1 MTSPAPTPPGAQAN
15 PPPPSWLRGA
25 GLVAYVVVVL
35 ADVIGDGRLDTD
47 GWSLMLG
54 AGLIIWGPPVL
65 RSVLRRE

>member
-15 PPPPSWLRGA
+15 PPPSWLRGL
-25 GLVAYVVVVL
+25 GLVAYTVVVL

-65 RSVLRRE
+65 RSVFRRDG